1 MAENQNINQKLEQL
15 TSENTEF
22 KREVSLFSGVNVLA
36 GIMVGSGIFYLGSY
50 VLIRSGM
57 SMGLALIVWVI
68 AGLISLLSGLCYA
81 ELGTMMPKSGG
92 AYIYLRE
99 AYGERVA
106 FMNGFAG
113 FFISSSGSIAGL
125 AVAFPNALNAFFPMT
140 EWQQKALGV
149 SLIVLLTLFNIRGVK
164 LGAIIQDIFTVAKI
178 VPIAVIIVF
187 GLFMG
192 QQTPDLSVIPAS
204 NPSIPSLIGM
214 VAFAVVSSLWAYTG
228 WTNINVIS
236 EEIKNPKKNIPL
248 AIIISIV
255 AVMSLY
261 VVFNFAIFRTVPV
274 DVMQSMFAEGD
285 YFVGTKAATIL
296 FGNFGKTLVGVG
308 MAVSIFGAL
317 KGCVMVFPRSYYAM
331 AKDGLFLPSFRKLHP
346 TYKTPVSALIAS
358 MIVSSA
364 LVCTRNLNQITSL
377 VVFSGFIFNSLTF
390 YAVVVL
396 RKKYPDLNRPYKVWA
411 YPFTVILI
419 ILVNIGLMA
428 NTFIEDPVTSII
440 GLVVPAA
447 AFVLYPVVKKAN
459 QKMMKA
465 E

>member
-1 MAENQNINQKLEQL
+1 
-15 TSENTEF
+15 
-22 KREVSLFSGVNVLA
+22 
-36 GIMVGSGIFYLGSY
+36 
-50 VLIRSGM
+50 
-57 SMGLALIVWVI
+57 
-68 AGLISLLSGLCYA
+68 
-81 ELGTMMPKSGG
+81 
-92 AYIYLRE
+92 
-99 AYGERVA
+99 
-106 FMNGFAG
+106 
-113 FFISSSGSIAGL
+113 
-125 AVAFPNALNAFFPMT
+125 
-140 EWQQKALGV
+140 
-149 SLIVLLTLFNIRGVK
+149 
-164 LGAIIQDIFTVAKI
+164 
-178 VPIAVIIVF
+178 
-187 GLFMG
+187 
-192 QQTPDLSVIPAS
+192 
-204 NPSIPSLIGM
+204 
-214 VAFAVVSSLWAYTG
+214 
-228 WTNINVIS
+228 
-236 EEIKNPKKNIPL
+236 
-248 AIIISIV
+248 
-255 AVMSLY
+255 
-261 VVFNFAIFRTVPV
+261 
-274 DVMQSMFAEGD
+274 
-285 YFVGTKAATIL
+285 
-296 FGNFGKTLVGVG
+296 
-308 MAVSIFGAL
+308 
-317 KGCVMVFPRSYYAM
+317 MVFPRSYYAM